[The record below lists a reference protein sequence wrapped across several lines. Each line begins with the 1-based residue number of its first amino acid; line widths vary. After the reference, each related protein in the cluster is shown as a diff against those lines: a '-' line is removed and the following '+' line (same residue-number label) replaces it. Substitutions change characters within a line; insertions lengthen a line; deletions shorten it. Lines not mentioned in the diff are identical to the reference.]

1 MGHVGALGVTAELCQ
16 EILFFPS
23 DDLALFRNGAQPG
36 KTPFISCQC
45 TPLRSEPQLHLSASK
60 HSSVLL

>member
-1 MGHVGALGVTAELCQ
+1 MLGHVGVLEVTTELCQ

-36 KTPFISCQC
+36 KTPCLSHRRMPPC
-45 TPLRSEPQLHLSASK
+45 SEP
-60 HSSVLL
+60 